1 MIIINK
7 KEPIMKEYKRTYLAS
22 FPCVCLKMLIIIA
35 PCALV
40 GDLILCILGKTKPFE
55 ILSNFLAVGLLFM
68 TVFIAMMALVS
79 LIINAFKSPS
89 VTVDGKYIA
98 YEGKR
103 LDLDSISYVTLYLP
117 ERQSRTR
124 ITTQELSLYVN
135 DSEHIV
141 IKRPSVFLIAH
152 LKKRCTSAK
161 FEIADVK
168 SRLITDLIISLFVFV
183 LCVVMAFVGR

>member
-68 TVFIAMMALVS
+68 TVFIAQMVLVS

-117 ERQSRTR
+117 EMRSRSSVTP
-124 ITTQELSLYVN
+124 QEMSLYA
-135 DSEHIV
+135 SEDEHVV

-183 LCVVMAFVGR
+183 LCVVMAFVNK

>member
-7 KEPIMKEYKRTYLAS
+7 KEPIMKEYKRTYLTS
-22 FPCVCLKMLIIIA
+22 LPCICLKMLIIIA
-35 PCALV
+35 PCALL

-68 TVFIAMMALVS
+68 AVFIAMMALVN

-152 LKKRCTSAK
+152 LRKRCTSAK

-183 LCVVMAFVGR
+183 LCVVMAFVDK

>member
-1 MIIINK
+1 
-7 KEPIMKEYKRTYLAS
+7 MKEYKRTYLTS
-22 FPCVCLKMLIIIA
+22 LPCICLKMLIIIA
-35 PCALV
+35 PCAFL

-55 ILSNFLAVGLLFM
+55 ILSSFLAVGLLFM
-68 TVFIAMMALVS
+68 TVFIAVTVLANF
-79 LIINAFKSPS
+79 IINAFKSPS
-89 VTVDGKYIA
+89 TFVDGRTVTHEWTSI
-98 YEGKR
+98 E
-103 LDLDSISYVTLYLP
+103 LDRIKYVTLYLP
-117 ERQSRTR
+117 EMQSRTR
-124 ITTQELSLYVN
+124 ITPQELSLYVN

-152 LKKRCTSAK
+152 LRKRCTNAK

>member
-1 MIIINK
+1 
-7 KEPIMKEYKRTYLAS
+7 MKEYKRTYLAS

-35 PCALV
+35 PCALI

-55 ILSNFLAVGLLFM
+55 ILSSFLAVGLLFM
-68 TVFIAMMALVS
+68 TVFIAQMVLVS

-103 LDLDSISYVTLYLP
+103 LDLDSIRYVTLYLP
-117 ERQSRTR
+117 EMRSRSSVTP
-124 ITTQELSLYVN
+124 QEMSLYVN

-152 LKKRCTSAK
+152 LRKRCTSAK

-168 SRLITDLIISLFVFV
+168 SRLITDLIISLLVFV
-183 LCVVMAFVGR
+183 LCVVMAFVNK

>member
-1 MIIINK
+1 
-7 KEPIMKEYKRTYLAS
+7 MKEYKRTYLAS
-22 FPCVCLKMLIIIA
+22 LPCVCLEMLIIIS
-35 PCALV
+35 PCALL
-40 GDLILCILGKTKPFE
+40 GDIILGILGKTKPFE

-68 TVFIAMMALVS
+68 AVFIAMMALVS

-117 ERQSRTR
+117 EMRSRSS
-124 ITTQELSLYVN
+124 ISTQELSLYVN

-141 IKRPSVFLIAH
+141 IRRPSVFLIAH
-152 LKKRCTSAK
+152 LRKRCTSAK
-161 FEIADVK
+161 FGIADVRQ
-168 SRLITDLIISLFVFV
+168 RLIRDLIVSLFVFV
-183 LCVVMAFVGR
+183 LCVVMAFVDR

>member
-35 PCALV
+35 PCAFL

-55 ILSNFLAVGLLFM
+55 ILSSFLAVGLLFM

-152 LKKRCTSAK
+152 LRKRCTSAK

-183 LCVVMAFVGR
+183 LCVVMAFVNK

>member
-35 PCALV
+35 PCALI

-117 ERQSRTR
+117 EMRSRSSVTP
-124 ITTQELSLYVN
+124 QEMSLYA
-135 DSEHIV
+135 SEDEHMV

-152 LKKRCTSAK
+152 LRKRCTSAK

-183 LCVVMAFVGR
+183 LCVVMAFVNK

>member
-35 PCALV
+35 PCALI

-183 LCVVMAFVGR
+183 LCVVMAFVNK

>member
-35 PCALV
+35 PCALI

-68 TVFIAMMALVS
+68 TVFIAMTVLANF
-79 LIINAFKSPS
+79 IINAFKSPS

-117 ERQSRTR
+117 EMRSRSSVTP
-124 ITTQELSLYVN
+124 QEMSLYA
-135 DSEHIV
+135 SEDEHVV

-152 LKKRCTSAK
+152 LRKRCTNAK

-183 LCVVMAFVGR
+183 LCVVMAFVNK

>member
-35 PCALV
+35 PCALI

-55 ILSNFLAVGLLFM
+55 ILSSFLAVGLLFM

-183 LCVVMAFVGR
+183 LCVVMAFVNK

>member
-35 PCALV
+35 PCALI

-68 TVFIAMMALVS
+68 TVFIAMTELANF
-79 LIINAFKSPS
+79 IINAFKSPS

-152 LKKRCTSAK
+152 LRKRCTSAK

-183 LCVVMAFVGR
+183 LCVVMAFVNK

>member
-35 PCALV
+35 PCALI

-55 ILSNFLAVGLLFM
+55 ILSSFLAVGLLFL
-68 TVFIAMMALVS
+68 TVFIAQMVLVS

-103 LDLDSISYVTLYLP
+103 LDLDSIRYVTLYLP
-117 ERQSRTR
+117 EMRSRSSVTP
-124 ITTQELSLYVN
+124 QEMSLYVN

-152 LKKRCTSAK
+152 LRKRCTSAK

-183 LCVVMAFVGR
+183 LCVVMAFVNK

>member
-35 PCALV
+35 PCAFL

-117 ERQSRTR
+117 EMRSRSSVTP
-124 ITTQELSLYVN
+124 QEMSLYA
-135 DSEHIV
+135 SEDEHVV

-152 LKKRCTSAK
+152 LRKRCTNAK

-168 SRLITDLIISLFVFV
+168 SRLITDLIIRLFVFV